1 MRSVFPERW
10 VFAGRGWVGAV
21 GQWQPQF
28 GKRSGL
34 SGFWRSLSCLS
45 LPQLHISML
54 GDPWQLG
61 DPESPESVALA
72 GVGHHLGAE
81 KGHVVA
87 WEPVQRANAAL
98 RARRRF

>member
-1 MRSVFPERW
+1 MRVCWSWLGGCCWAVVAPVREAERAEW
-10 VFAGRGWVGAV
+10 
-21 GQWQPQF
+21 
-28 GKRSGL
+28 
-34 SGFWRSLSCLS
+34 GFWHSLSCLS